1 VPPKDEI
8 RAALDQCRKAFV
20 ATFVFGFFINLLMLS
35 VSIYSMQVFDRVLGS
50 GSLDTL
56 LMLTLVVGIALIF
69 MGAFQWLRSLVLS
82 HVAHWFEEQL
92 APGIA
97 GKTLEISLLKPTIG
111 AQPVRDLA
119 TVKGFINSP
128 SLCAAFDAPWA
139 IVYFIVLYIINM
151 TLGLVVTGAA
161 LLMVILNLVS
171 ERLPKERMSRAHE
184 AQLAASQALDAVL
197 RNAEIIKAMGFQR
210 QALAKWREATTTGAS
225 ESFAIANLSNVLGTI
240 TRNFRLAIQTGLT
253 GVAAWL
259 VIRGDMS
266 SGAII
271 AASMLAGK
279 ALQPFDAFLPIYQ
292 GWTSAKKAYERLS
305 EVIKTADQLD
315 TDQVQLPEPMG
326 RITLDKI
333 TYQEKTSGR
342 WILRG
347 INVEFPAGE
356 AIGIIGPSGSGKTTL
371 ARLIMGV
378 LRPTSGSVRLDG
390 ADITQ
395 WHHSLLGRY
404 LGYLPQ
410 DVELFEGSVAENIA
424 RLDQSYGD
432 EEIIGAAKISQGHD
446 YILQFPGGYQTE
458 VGRYG
463 AFLSAGQRQRVA
475 LARCFIGPVRV
486 VVLDEP
492 NSNLDTE
499 GELAFVE
506 TLLEAKRRGIT
517 TISIVHR
524 PAVLQ
529 KVDKI
534 LVLHNGEAKMFGP
547 AKEVLDKLTNT
558 GPNVQPIRK
567 TRGNDARG
575 GDDGGE

>member
-1 VPPKDEI
+1 M
-8 RAALDQCRKAFV
+8 
-20 ATFVFGFFINLLMLS
+20 ATFVFGFFINLLMLA

-56 LMLTLVVGIALIF
+56 LMLTIVVSIALIF
-69 MGAFQWLRSLVLS
+69 MGVFQWLRSLVLS

-92 APGIA
+92 ASSIA
-97 GKTLEISLLKPTIG
+97 GKTLEVSLLKPTIG

-119 TVKGFINSP
+119 TLKGFINSP
-128 SLCAAFDAPWA
+128 GLCAAFDAPWA
-139 IVYFIVLYIINM
+139 IVYFLVIFIINV

-171 ERLPKERMSRAHE
+171 ERLPKKRILRAQD
-184 AQLAASQALDAVL
+184 AQLAASEALDAVL

-210 QALAKWREATTTGAS
+210 QALAKWQKTTTTGAS
-225 ESFAIANLSNVLGTI
+225 ESFAIANLSNVLVTI
-240 TRNFRLAIQTGLT
+240 AKNFRLAVQTGLT
-253 GVAAWL
+253 GIAAWL
-259 VIRGDMS
+259 AIRGDMS

-271 AASMLAGK
+271 GASILAGK
-279 ALQPFDAFLPIYQ
+279 ALQPFDAFLPMYQ
-292 GWTSAKKAYERLS
+292 GWTSARMAYKRLA
-305 EVIKTADQLD
+305 EVIKAAEQLD
-315 TDQVQLPEPMG
+315 TDKLQLPSPIG

-378 LRPTSGSVRLDG
+378 LKPTSGSVRLDN
-390 ADITQ
+390 ADIAQ
-395 WHHSLLGRY
+395 WDHALLGRY

-410 DVELFEGSVAENIA
+410 DVELFDGSVADNIA
-424 RLDQSYGD
+424 RLDPTYGD
-432 EEIIGAAKISQGHD
+432 EEIVAAAKISQGHD

-499 GELAFVE
+499 GEQAFVE
-506 TLLEAKRRGIT
+506 TLLEAKEKGIT

-547 AKEVLDKLTNT
+547 AKEILDKLTNT
-558 GPNVQPIRK
+558 GPNVKPIRK
-567 TRGNDARG
+567 TRGTDARV